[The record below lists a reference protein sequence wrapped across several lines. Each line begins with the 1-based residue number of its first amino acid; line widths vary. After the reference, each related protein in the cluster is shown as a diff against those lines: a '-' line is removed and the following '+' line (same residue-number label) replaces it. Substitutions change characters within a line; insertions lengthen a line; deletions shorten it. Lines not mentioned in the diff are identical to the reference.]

1 MPSREPTADVLTEQ
15 EVGHFHAFGYV
26 VLRAALSPQE
36 VVELQA
42 AYDRVVAGEAA
53 EVRDT
58 GTVNVDRPHE
68 AGQAFL
74 DLIGHPRLMA
84 AMRQIDGTE
93 FLFHSAQAT
102 HRQEEVRW
110 HCGFFPP
117 HVTCKPMKVNVY
129 LDSTHMD
136 DGARSCCSI
145 TATPAPT
152 SSRGKRSRRS
162 GSPRPAGLWRRRPR
176 STPSNCSLGVRAT
189 GLDLV
194 RAVPA
199 RLKPE

>member
-1 MPSREPTADVLTEQ
+1 MPSREPPSREPTADVLTEQ

-36 VVELQA
+36 VVELRS

-58 GTVNVDRPHE
+58 GTLNVDRPHE
-68 AGQAFL
+68 AEQAFL

-102 HRQEEVRW
+102 HRREEVRW
-110 HCGFFPP
+110 HCDFFPP

-129 LDSTHMD
+129 LDSTWT
-136 DGARSCCSI
+136 
-145 TATPAPT
+145 TAPW
-152 SSRGKRSRRS
+152 S
-162 GSPRPAGLWRRRPR
+162 
-176 STPSNCSLGVRAT
+176 
-189 GLDLV
+189 
-194 RAVPA
+194 
-199 RLKPE
+199 